1 MKVKCEVSGEPPATK
16 FKWFFNEAPYQ
27 EDPGRTKVKTYLKG
41 SGSQYSVLRI
51 QQLEA
56 LDKGYYRCEASND
69 LETIKSTSVINVV
82 IGTTLGV

>member
-51 QQLEA
+51 Q
-56 LDKGYYRCEASND
+56 
-69 LETIKSTSVINVV
+69 
-82 IGTTLGV
+82 